1 MPELKE
7 YSWARR
13 HRASE
18 HAKSSKRQK
27 AKHVAQI
34 LKGMQ
39 DTISKCHPQTAPG
52 LQAEPGLCGIYALSM
67 RLKCGQNATCL
78 ALFDSHNMDLS
89 RDHKHTTNTRKII
102 KMRQKAKHVAQI
114 LKTGARY
121 QSPHASHKQPPVC
134 KPDPVYAGSMRFLCG
149 FNAVLIQAEWHPS
162 CLV

>member
-1 MPELKE
+1 MNLHDL
-7 YSWARR
+7 SRQSR
-13 HRASE
+13 CRNS
-18 HAKSSKRQK
+18 KSIRGQGGIALLNMQHHQNGTK

-39 DTISKCHPQTAPG
+39 DTMSKCHPQTAPG
-52 LQAEPGLCGIYALSM
+52 LQAEPSLCGIYALSM

-78 ALFDSHNMDLS
+78 ALFDGYNMDLS

-121 QSPHASHKQPPVC
+121 HDHMPAINRPRSANQTWSMRDLC
-134 KPDPVYAGSMRFLCG
+134 GFYAVSMRF
-149 FNAVLIQAEWHPS
+149 
-162 CLV
+162 